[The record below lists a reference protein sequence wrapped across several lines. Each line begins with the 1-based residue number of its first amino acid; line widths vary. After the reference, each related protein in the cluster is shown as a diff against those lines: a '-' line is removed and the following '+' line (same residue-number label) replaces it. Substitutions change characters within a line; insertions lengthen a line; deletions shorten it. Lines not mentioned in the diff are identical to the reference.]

1 MGQLAELIKAYAP
14 LVAAVL
20 IVAVLHRGLHGAGL
34 NLSLLALIVSDGL
47 LMVRQ
52 RNGGRDS
59 ELVLALMRGPP
70 TRTRD
75 VALYTAYLP
84 KIAVEILTRFV
95 MPASGDLALT
105 VLYVALFV
113 QNVTLFF
120 NGGEIVTGDVPPVAS
135 SGKE

>member
-1 MGQLAELIKAYAP
+1 MGQTSELIKAYAP
-14 LVAAVL
+14 LLAAVL
-20 IVAVLHRGLHGAGL
+20 IVAVLHRGLTGTGL
-34 NLSLLALIVSDGL
+34 NLALLALIASDGL

-59 ELVLALMRGPP
+59 DLVLALMRGPP

-75 VALYTAYLP
+75 VALYMAYLP
-84 KIAVEILTRFV
+84 KIAVEIVTRFV

-120 NGGEIVTGDVPPVAS
+120 NGGELVTGDVPAAS
-135 SGKE
+135 SSVRE